1 MPAAAQSAW
10 PAADS
15 YRYLD
20 GAGPAD
26 LAWEWLRRDPE
37 YRRFAHERTTPL
49 AGTISFVDA
58 APPVCTARWGCLNQ
72 PDPSQSWRDVSIL
85 WSSAVDPSVL
95 EVMALP
101 PAESRRPTF
110 DLHRCGAKAVIV
122 HGSDRQHVLIRANRE
137 AVRLDVL
144 SGSLADGS
152 VALLHHFAGTEV
164 IEPTLAALRR
174 FLAFCRGESLPTARR
189 SSPPRLRRH
198 LLVLRVH
205 DALAHG
211 ASIRD
216 IGVMLFGSERV
227 RQEWAGEALKS
238 QCRRLIARSREM
250 AAGGYRSLL
259 LRNYRETA
267 TQLGQVIPR

>member
-1 MPAAAQSAW
+1 MPAAAQTAW
-10 PAADS
+10 PDAGS

-37 YRRFAHERTTPL
+37 YRRFADDRTTPL
-49 AGTISFVDA
+49 EGRISFVDA
-58 APPVCTARWGCLNQ
+58 APPVCTARWGCLNP
-72 PDPSQSWRDVSIL
+72 PDPSQSWQDVSIL

-95 EVMALP
+95 EVMALA
-101 PAESRRPTF
+101 PADSMRPAF
-110 DLHRCGAKAVIV
+110 NLRRCGAKAVIV
-122 HGSDRQHVLIRANRE
+122 HGSDREHVLIRANGE

-144 SGSLADGS
+144 SGSLADGP
-152 VALLHHFAGTEV
+152 VALLHHLAGTEA

-174 FLAFCRGESLPTARR
+174 FMAFCRGESLLTARR
-189 SSPPRLRRH
+189 SSRQRLSGH

-205 DALAHG
+205 DALVQG

-216 IGVMLFGSERV
+216 VGVMLFGSERV

-250 AAGGYRSLL
+250 AAGGYKSLL
-259 LRNYRETA
+259 L
-267 TQLGQVIPR
+267 Q